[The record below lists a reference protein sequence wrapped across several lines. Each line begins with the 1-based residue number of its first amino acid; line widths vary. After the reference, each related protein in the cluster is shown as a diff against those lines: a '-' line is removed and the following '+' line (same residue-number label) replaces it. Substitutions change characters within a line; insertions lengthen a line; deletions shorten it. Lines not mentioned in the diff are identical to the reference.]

1 MKNILLY
8 VLLMNPEMLLLI
20 SHYIYLQPNQ
30 DPFHFIEAK
39 KIVQSKHNIG
49 FLALKCPVIK
59 YIFLQEN
66 LKERQCNLSGIFLVK
81 LAEVKR
87 VFTCDRKATTFTGMF
102 YNRSLVRFTVLY
114 FSAGMKL

>member
-1 MKNILLY
+1 MKNIQLR

-30 DPFHFIEAK
+30 DPFHFIETK

-49 FLALKCPVIK
+49 FVALKCPIIK
-59 YIFLQEN
+59 YIFLQLN
-66 LKERQCNLSGIFLVK
+66 LKEWQCNLSGIFLVK

-87 VFTCDRKATTFTGMF
+87 VLT
-102 YNRSLVRFTVLY
+102 
-114 FSAGMKL
+114 